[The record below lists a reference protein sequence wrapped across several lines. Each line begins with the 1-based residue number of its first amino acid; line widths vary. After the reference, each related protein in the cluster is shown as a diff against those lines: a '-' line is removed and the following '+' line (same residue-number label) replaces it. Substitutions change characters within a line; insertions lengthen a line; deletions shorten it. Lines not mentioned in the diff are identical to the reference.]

1 MFRIPVVRKQE
12 KPVPQQRTA
21 VAGLSPG
28 CGVSFVSGLVAA
40 GTAALPGA
48 ESYASD
54 CGCTLAELG
63 TPYFYTAL
71 NIEKRF
77 AEGDFVFYEDVLE
90 KRRSLLTV
98 KNCFRRLD
106 LMLRRPDAAGPAP
119 SVCACK
125 MPGQQVVFDLSGLAE
140 EDLDEVLPEMDR
152 ILIVIDP
159 LPSRLLPA
167 EKKLRSLIL
176 KYPDA
181 RLVANRMNKGVPAAE
196 LRRFLGGSF
205 ISLPFV
211 DPALVYKA
219 EYGCELF
226 AHSRQALDYIK
237 RLIE

>member
-12 KPVPQQRTA
+12 KLVPQQRTA

-28 CGVSFVSGLVAA
+28 CGVSFAAGLLAV

-48 ESYASD
+48 ESSAAG
-54 CGCTLAELG
+54 CTCTLAELG

-77 AEGDFVFYEDVLE
+77 AEGDFIFYEDVLE
-90 KRRSLLTV
+90 MRRSLLTV
-98 KNCFRRLD
+98 RNSFRGLG
-106 LMLRRPDAAGPAP
+106 LMLRRPDAEGTAP

-125 MPGQQVVFDLSGLAE
+125 MPGQQVVFDLSGFS
-140 EDLDEVLPEMDR
+140 EDALDEVLPEMDR
-152 ILIVIDP
+152 IFLVLDP
-159 LPSRLLPA
+159 LPSKLLPA
-167 EKKLRSLIL
+167 EKKLRSLVQ
-176 KYPDA
+176 KYPDV
-181 RLVANRMNKGVPAAE
+181 RLVANRMNKGVPTAE

-205 ISLPFV
+205 ISLPFA

-226 AHSRQALDYIK
+226 ACSRQASDFIK